1 MPPHRDAA
9 PDRVGLGLCLV
20 SAAGFGSLA
29 VFGKQAYAGGLGVV
43 GVLAVRFLLAAP
55 LLVGLALAARRRLR
69 VGWPVAL
76 RLLGLGGIGYAI
88 QATLFFNALTRIS
101 AGLAG
106 LLLYLYP
113 ALVTAGAVALGRT
126 RLERATVAGLVLS
139 LSGIVLVLG
148 LPGER
153 LDGVGVAL
161 GLASAG
167 WYTCYILVGEYL
179 LRGVDPLVASAY
191 VSSGA
196 AGTFL
201 AAALVAGGRGLQGA
215 TRPAY
220 AAAAAMALVGTAL
233 AIATFLAGM
242 ARVGSSWASIASS
255 FEPVFTVALGVAV
268 LGDPLGPGKVA
279 GGLLVVAGAV
289 LLPLLG
295 GTREKGRIEPAT
307 GVHAHEGV
315 HPKMTYVITEPCI
328 DVKDKSCIEECPVD
342 CIYEGDRMLYI
353 HPDEC
358 VDCGACEPV
367 CPVEAIFYE
376 DDVPAQWKD
385 FTATNAA
392 FFTEGDDP
400 LGSPGGAAKVGPLVR
415 DTQYVANYTP
425 TE

>member
-1 MPPHRDAA
+1 VSRAPVPAPRPAA
-9 PDRVGLGLCLV
+9 GAGSLDRVGLGLCLV

-43 GVLAVRFLLAAP
+43 GVLAIRFLVAAP
-55 LLVGLALAARRRLR
+55 LLVGLALAARRSLR

-101 AGLAG
+101 AGLAS

-113 ALVTAGAVALGRT
+113 ALVTAGAVALGRA
-126 RLERATVAGLVLS
+126 RLDRATVAGLALS
-139 LSGIVLVLG
+139 LAGIVGVLG

-153 LDGVGVAL
+153 LDALGVAL

-167 WYTCYILVGEYL
+167 WYTGYILVGEYL
-179 LRGVDPLVASAY
+179 LRGVDPLAASAY
-191 VSSGA
+191 VTSGA
-196 AGTFL
+196 MVTFL
-201 AAALVAGGRGLQGA
+201 GAAVLSGGRVLEA
-215 TRPAY
+215 TPGAY
-220 AAAAAMALVGTAL
+220 AAAGAMAVVGTAL

-295 GTREKGRIEPAT
+295 GRREK
-307 GVHAHEGV
+307 V
-315 HPKMTYVITEPCI
+315 
-328 DVKDKSCIEECPVD
+328 
-342 CIYEGDRMLYI
+342 
-353 HPDEC
+353 
-358 VDCGACEPV
+358 
-367 CPVEAIFYE
+367 
-376 DDVPAQWKD
+376 
-385 FTATNAA
+385 
-392 FFTEGDDP
+392 
-400 LGSPGGAAKVGPLVR
+400 GSNLQPE
-415 DTQYVANYTP
+415 YTP
-425 TE
+425 TRGSTRR